1 MTDEIRLPVEWV
13 VNGDTSSGYAT
24 NMIVQHTNHEFIIS
38 FFEIKPPL
46 LIGEESEQRQQA
58 AILGGIKAQCIAQIT
73 VHADRMP
80 QFLQA
85 LNTNYEQFLE
95 NRSDAE
101 DEL

>member
-1 MTDEIRLPVEWV
+1 MADEIRLPVEWV
-13 VNGDTSSGYAT
+13 MNENTPTGYAT

-46 LIGEESEQRQQA
+46 LIGEAEQQLQQA
-58 AILGGIKAQCIAQIT
+58 ASIGKIKAQCIAQIT

-85 LNTNYEQFLE
+85 LNTNYEQFLA
-95 NRSDAE
+95 NRTEAE